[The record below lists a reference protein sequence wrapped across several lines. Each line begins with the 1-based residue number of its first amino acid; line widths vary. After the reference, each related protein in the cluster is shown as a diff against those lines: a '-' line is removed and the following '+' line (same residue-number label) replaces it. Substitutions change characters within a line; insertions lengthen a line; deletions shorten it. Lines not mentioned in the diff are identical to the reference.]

1 MLELLEN
8 LWEIIY
14 SCGRFIVSLITSL
27 IQTLAFL
34 PNIISSLNEAIR
46 YLPPVL
52 VLFATL
58 SMTLLILN
66 YIIGR
71 N

>member
-1 MLELLEN
+1 MIELLEN

-14 SCGRFIVSLITSL
+14 SSGRFIVSLITSL

-46 YLPPVL
+46 FLPQ
-52 VLFATL
+52 
-58 SMTLLILN
+58 S
-66 YIIGR
+66 
-71 N
+71 

>member
-14 SCGRFIVSLITSL
+14 SSGRFIVSLITSL